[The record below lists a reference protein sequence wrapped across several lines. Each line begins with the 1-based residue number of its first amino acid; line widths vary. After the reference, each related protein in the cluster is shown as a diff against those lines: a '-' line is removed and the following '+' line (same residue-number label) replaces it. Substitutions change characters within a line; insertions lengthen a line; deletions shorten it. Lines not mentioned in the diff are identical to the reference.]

1 MIIRNREYNKTNVG
15 DKINFWTVI
24 AKSKNQNQYGRYKWI
39 VECVCGER
47 KI

>member
-24 AKSKNQNQYGRYKWI
+24 AKSKIKINMEDMDI
-39 VECVCGER
+39 ECVCGER
-47 KI
+47 KEK